1 MQLKR
6 FTAKDMRAALSLIK
20 EELGP
25 DAIIMSSTRGP
36 SGVEIVAGI
45 EENAKKPAPKPR
57 RAPAATPKSTS
68 AVKKPAEKSRYLAE
82 DEVEIS
88 AKGASAL
95 NAALQQAHQKVLR
108 ELNSQKSVTQE
119 PASAQSSGSGTF
131 ARSLLEILERQKNLT
146 PLGESDLNAGF
157 NDDPRFDA
165 PQKSIAEKA
174 SPSPGA
180 RAVKGGPKPL
190 SEHKDLEALFEKSK
204 KRQERKAELKESGI
218 ESYVREGSD
227 PALKSI
233 SAEVAALRQLLQ
245 FELAG
250 LISDHRTR
258 EEPVKA
264 MLATLLEGAGFS
276 KKVVCSLLP
285 ETDPALTLPGALRLV
300 GESLAAKIPVGSD
313 EIIEEGG
320 IIALI
325 GPAGVGKTTTLA
337 KLAARFVMRYGAEGV
352 TVISADHYRIGATEQ
367 IKTYGRIMGC
377 QALAVRSLKE
387 LPALLST
394 LADKSLVLLDTAG
407 VGLKDAR
414 FGTQLAELEAH
425 ASLGLKHYLVL
436 PATAQ
441 RKVLEKAYRHFARV
455 PLEGLILTKT
465 DESSSLGDALSL
477 CLENSLRLSYVTDGQ
492 RVPEDLT
499 VPKGAD
505 LSRGILELLEERSP
519 FEDE

>member
-45 EENAKKPAPKPR
+45 EGNAKKPAPKPR

-146 PLGESDLNAGF
+146 PPGESDLNAGF

-276 KKVVCSLLP
+276 KKVVRSLLP

-300 GESLAAKIPVGSD
+300 GESLAAKIPVGR
-313 EIIEEGG
+313 GG
-320 IIALI
+320 
-325 GPAGVGKTTTLA
+325 
-337 KLAARFVMRYGAEGV
+337 
-352 TVISADHYRIGATEQ
+352 
-367 IKTYGRIMGC
+367 
-377 QALAVRSLKE
+377 
-387 LPALLST
+387 
-394 LADKSLVLLDTAG
+394 
-407 VGLKDAR
+407 
-414 FGTQLAELEAH
+414 
-425 ASLGLKHYLVL
+425 
-436 PATAQ
+436 
-441 RKVLEKAYRHFARV
+441 YRHFGR
-455 PLEGLILTKT
+455 
-465 DESSSLGDALSL
+465 SLPHRGH
-477 CLENSLRLSYVTDGQ
+477 
-492 RVPEDLT
+492 
-499 VPKGAD
+499 GAD
-505 LSRGILELLEERSP
+505 
-519 FEDE
+519 